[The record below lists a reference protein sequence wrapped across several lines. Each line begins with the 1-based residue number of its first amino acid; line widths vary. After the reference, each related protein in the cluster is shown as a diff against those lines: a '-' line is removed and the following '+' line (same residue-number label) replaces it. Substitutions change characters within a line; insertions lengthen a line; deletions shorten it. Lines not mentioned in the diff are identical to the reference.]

1 MKISVVIPVYN
12 EEKYIHQC
20 LSSLKS
26 QVVQPYEIIMVDNN
40 STDKT
45 VEIAK
50 RFNIKILRESKQGIS
65 HARNKGYNAARGDII
80 ARCDADCILN
90 PNWIKRISHNFESK
104 KNISG
109 LIGPL
114 EFYDLPI
121 KNVMP
126 FFKFYILTMKRL
138 LGQYPFNGPN
148 MAISMKMWNQIK
160 DKVCLDDKLFHED
173 IDLSIHVIKN
183 KGRIVYD
190 PKLKVQFS
198 ARRIKNEPKSFFEEY
213 PDRVIKTYKKHFPE
227 SIESKFILFNAK
239 LFVQG
244 LHSIYSFFSSSSDVV
259 SAGNLSSLK
268 RSRRGK
274 RKASPEL

>member
-12 EEKYIHQC
+12 EEKYVYQC
-20 LSSLKS
+20 LLSLKN
-26 QVVQPYEIIMVDNN
+26 QVIQPYEIIVVDNN
-40 STDKT
+40 CTDKT
-45 VEIAK
+45 IEIAK
-50 RFNIKILRESKQGIS
+50 RFNIKILKESTQGIS
-65 HARNKGYNAARGDII
+65 HARNKGYNSARGDII

-90 PNWIKRISHNFESK
+90 PNWINTINQNFETK

-126 FFKFYILTMKRL
+126 FFKLYILTMKRL
-138 LGQYPFNGPN
+138 LGQYPFSGPN
-148 MAISMKMWNQIK
+148 MAITKKMWNQIK
-160 DKVCLDDKLFHED
+160 DKVCLDDKIFHED

-183 KGRIVYD
+183 KGRIIYD
-190 PKLKVQFS
+190 HKLKVQFS

-213 PDRVIKTYKKHFPE
+213 PDRVIETYKKHFPE

-244 LHSIYSFFSSSSDVV
+244 IHSIYSFFNSSSDVV
-259 SAGNLSSLK
+259 SAGDLSSLK
-268 RSRRGK
+268 RSSLGK
-274 RKASPEL
+274 RKARPEL